1 LEDDVVLVAQVG
13 ISGSSVVKEK
23 AILAGQVGVA
33 GHLTIGAQSV
43 VGAQGGV
50 TKDIPPGTYVWGT
63 PATDFKKYS
72 KNLSNI
78 NRLDKLIARVKALEE
93 KQADNA

>member
-1 LEDDVVLVAQVG
+1 VLVSQVG
-13 ISGSSVVKEK
+13 ISGSSVVRKN

-33 GHLTIGAQSV
+33 GHLTIGEKSV

-50 TKDIPPGTYVWGT
+50 TKDVPPGTYVWGT

-72 KNLSNI
+72 RNLSNI
-78 NRLDKLIARVKALEE
+78 NRLAKLQARVTELEKKLE
-93 KQADNA
+93 DSDSR